1 LELLGFGSVSVICGA
16 LEALAIDQMIP
27 DSESIKRI
35 LEICRDIHKYK
46 DKNVHESGL
55 TDSRKYLAIACANW
69 DKRLTEDF
77 LNHCIETSKHI
88 DKFNKEV
95 SDENLAEV
103 CKNSLKGKYSKAYL
117 SY

>member
-1 LELLGFGSVSVICGA
+1 
-16 LEALAIDQMIP
+16 
-27 DSESIKRI
+27 
-35 LEICRDIHKYK
+35 
-46 DKNVHESGL
+46 VHESGL

-69 DKRLTEDF
+69 DKRLTENF

-88 DKFNKEV
+88 NKFNNKKV
-95 SDENLAEV
+95 SDENLVAV